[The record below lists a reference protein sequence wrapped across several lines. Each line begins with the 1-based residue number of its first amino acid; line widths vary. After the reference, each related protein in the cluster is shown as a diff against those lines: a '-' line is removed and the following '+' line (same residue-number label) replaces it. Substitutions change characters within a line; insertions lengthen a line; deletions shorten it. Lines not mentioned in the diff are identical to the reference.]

1 MNNKIIQNLRSFSS
15 VVWELSKAGTLI
27 VLIIVI
33 VFLLLGDGS
42 GPYVRSVVQ
51 NVGELVS
58 IISSEAI
65 IGIALVLLAWFMIP
79 IINKKRYC
87 SKLELSNY

>member
-15 VVWELSKAGTLI
+15 LVWELSKAATLI
-27 VLIIVI
+27 VLIII
-33 VFLLLGDGS
+33 LVFLLLGDES

-79 IINKKRYC
+79 KINK
-87 SKLELSNY
+87 

>member
-1 MNNKIIQNLRSFSS
+1 MNNKIIQNLRNFSS
-15 VVWELSKAGTLI
+15 LVWELSKAGTLI
-27 VLIIVI
+27 VLIILL

-65 IGIALVLLAWFMIP
+65 IGLALVLLAWFMIP
-79 IINKKRYC
+79 KINK
-87 SKLELSNY
+87 

>member
-15 VVWELSKAGTLI
+15 LIWELSKAGTLI
-27 VLIIVI
+27 VLVIVI

-42 GPYVRSVVQ
+42 GPYVRSVIL

-79 IINKKRYC
+79 K
-87 SKLELSNY
+87 

>member
-15 VVWELSKAGTLI
+15 LVWELSKAATLI
-27 VLIIVI
+27 VLIIVL

-42 GPYVRSVVQ
+42 GPYVRSVVL

-79 IINKKRYC
+79 KINK
-87 SKLELSNY
+87 

>member
-1 MNNKIIQNLRSFSS
+1 MNNKILQYLRSFSS
-15 VVWELSKAGTLI
+15 LVWELSKAGTSI
-27 VLIIVI
+27 VLVIVL

-42 GPYVRSVVQ
+42 GPYVRSVVL

-79 IINKKRYC
+79 KINK
-87 SKLELSNY
+87 

>member
-15 VVWELSKAGTLI
+15 LVWELSKAGTLI

-65 IGIALVLLAWFMIP
+65 IGISLVLLAWFMIP
-79 IINKKRYC
+79 KINK
-87 SKLELSNY
+87 

>member
-1 MNNKIIQNLRSFSS
+1 MNNKITQNLRSFSS
-15 VVWELSKAGTLI
+15 LVWELSKAGTLI
-27 VLIIVI
+27 VLVIVI

-42 GPYVRSVVQ
+42 GPYVRSVVL
-51 NVGELVS
+51 NVGELIS

-79 IINKKRYC
+79 KINK
-87 SKLELSNY
+87 

>member
-15 VVWELSKAGTLI
+15 LIWELSKAGTLI
-27 VLIIVI
+27 VLVIVI
-33 VFLLLGDGS
+33 DFLLLGDGS
-42 GPYVRSVVQ
+42 GPYVRSVVL

-79 IINKKRYC
+79 KINK
-87 SKLELSNY
+87 

>member
-15 VVWELSKAGTLI
+15 LVWELSKAGALI

-42 GPYVRSVVQ
+42 GPYVRSVVL

-79 IINKKRYC
+79 KINK
-87 SKLELSNY
+87 

>member
-15 VVWELSKAGTLI
+15 LIWELSKAGTLI
-27 VLIIVI
+27 VLVIVI
-33 VFLLLGDGS
+33 VYLLLGDGS
-42 GPYVRSVVQ
+42 GPYVRSVVL

-79 IINKKRYC
+79 KINK
-87 SKLELSNY
+87 

>member
-15 VVWELSKAGTLI
+15 LVWELSKAGTLI

-65 IGIALVLLAWFMIP
+65 IGIALVLLAWFLIP
-79 IINKKRYC
+79 KINK
-87 SKLELSNY
+87 

>member
-15 VVWELSKAGTLI
+15 LVWELSKAGTFI
-27 VLIIVI
+27 VLVIVI

-42 GPYVRSVVQ
+42 GPYVRSVVL

-79 IINKKRYC
+79 KINK
-87 SKLELSNY
+87 

>member
-1 MNNKIIQNLRSFSS
+1 MNNKITQNLRSFSS
-15 VVWELSKAGTLI
+15 LVWELSKAGTLI
-27 VLIIVI
+27 VLVIVI

-42 GPYVRSVVQ
+42 GPYVRSVVL

-79 IINKKRYC
+79 KINK
-87 SKLELSNY
+87 

>member
-1 MNNKIIQNLRSFSS
+1 MVVNLTFRKFFNRIPKLPAIYFVK
-15 VVWELSKAGTLI
+15 VV
-27 VLIIVI
+27 IVI

-42 GPYVRSVVQ
+42 GPYVRSVVL

-79 IINKKRYC
+79 KINK
-87 SKLELSNY
+87 

>member
-15 VVWELSKAGTLI
+15 LVWELSKAGTLI

-33 VFLLLGDGS
+33 VFLLLGDES

-79 IINKKRYC
+79 KINK
-87 SKLELSNY
+87 

>member
-15 VVWELSKAGTLI
+15 LVWELSKAGTLI
-27 VLIIVI
+27 VLIIVL

-65 IGIALVLLAWFMIP
+65 IGISLVLLAWFIYL
-79 IINKKRYC
+79 K
-87 SKLELSNY
+87 

>member
-15 VVWELSKAGTLI
+15 LVWELSKAGTLI
-27 VLIIVI
+27 VLVIVI

-42 GPYVRSVVQ
+42 GPYVRSVVL
-51 NVGELVS
+51 NVGEFVS

-79 IINKKRYC
+79 KINK
-87 SKLELSNY
+87 

>member
-15 VVWELSKAGTLI
+15 FVWELSKAGTLI

-42 GPYVRSVVQ
+42 GPYVRSVIL

-79 IINKKRYC
+79 KINK
-87 SKLELSNY
+87 